1 MVKDSKPVQKKS
13 QAPPRPGRQAR
24 PDDVRSARLILRAH
38 PDLMKILTV
47 RARAAGVSRSR
58 YVERLLVAWL
68 NADPRN
74 PRMDAVGKILGGF
87 GQARYAA
94 MSTLSKAERW
104 TRYSAAHAA
113 IFGVPL
119 PEAEF
124 EDPSLWWDEAKKL
137 VEGDDEDA
145 GQDN

>member
-13 QAPPRPGRQAR
+13 VAAPRTGRQAR

-58 YVERLLVAWL
+58 YVERLLIAWL
-68 NADPRN
+68 MADPRN
-74 PRMDAVGKILGGF
+74 PRIDAVGKILGGF
-87 GQARYAA
+87 GQARYEA
-94 MSTLSKAERW
+94 MSTLGKAERW
-104 TRYSAAHAA
+104 ARYSAAHAA
-113 IFGVPL
+113 LFGVPL

-124 EDPSLWWDEAKKL
+124 EDPSLWWNEAKKL
-137 VEGDDEDA
+137 VEGDDADA
-145 GQDN
+145 GPDD